1 VNSPWVDDTVMRNAS
16 EVCTLGH
23 LGNHLKALSV
33 IPQTAIH
40 VGPERAR
47 MDVMLLYRPGAL
59 WERAD
64 FFSIVWFFSL
74 SVWMQGWDR
83 AQLLVKLARVS
94 R

>member
-1 VNSPWVDDTVMRNAS
+1 
-16 EVCTLGH
+16 
-23 LGNHLKALSV
+23 
-33 IPQTAIH
+33 
-40 VGPERAR
+40 